1 MPPPPL
7 TPDLLLAAYAQGI
20 FPMGETRDTPGVYW
34 VEPQRRGVIPL
45 DGLHISRT
53 LRRTLLADTFRVTVD
68 TAFDD
73 VMLECASPAPGR
85 EESWINDTIRRVYG
99 ELHARG
105 NAHSVEAWQD
115 GELVGGLYGVRLGGA
130 FFGESMFSRVAD
142 ASKVALVHLVA
153 RLRAGGF
160 RLLDTQFVTA
170 HLARLGAVE
179 IPRGEYRRLLRAAL
193 PVEADFYRLPPELS
207 GALSLQSVTQTS

>member
-20 FPMGETRDTPGVYW
+20 FPMGETRDTPDIYW

-53 LRRTLLADTFRVTVD
+53 LRRTVRDEAFRVTAD
-68 TAFDD
+68 AAFDD
-73 VMLECASPAPGR
+73 VMLNCSLPAPGR
-85 EESWINDTIRRVYG
+85 EDSWINDTIRRVYG

-170 HLARLGAVE
+170 HLARMGAVE
-179 IPRGEYRRLLRAAL
+179 IPRGAYRQLLRAATAI
-193 PVEADFYRLPPELS
+193 EADFYRLPPELS
-207 GALSLQSVTQTS
+207 GALALQSVIHTS

>member
-1 MPPPPL
+1 MPPPSL

-53 LRRTLLADTFRVTVD
+53 LRRALLADTFRVTVD
-68 TAFDD
+68 TAFDQ

-99 ELHARG
+99 ELHERG

-115 GELVGGLYGVRLGGA
+115 GALVGGLYGVRLGGA
-130 FFGESMFSRVAD
+130 FFGESMFSRATD

-193 PVEADFYRLPPELS
+193 PVDADFYRLPPELP
-207 GALSLQSVTQTS
+207 GALSLQSVTHTS

>member
-20 FPMGETRDTPGVYW
+20 FPMGETRDDPGIYW

-45 DGLHISRT
+45 EGLHVSRT
-53 LRRTLLADTFRVTVD
+53 LRRTVQDDTFRVTVD
-68 TAFDD
+68 TAFDE
-73 VMLECASPAPGR
+73 VMLQCSMPAPGR

-99 ELHARG
+99 ELHERG
-105 NAHSVEAWQD
+105 NAHSVEAWRD

-170 HLARLGAVE
+170 HLARMGAVE

-193 PVEADFYRLPPELS
+193 PVDADFYFLPPELS
-207 GALSLQSVTQTS
+207 GALALQSVTQTS